1 MLGDKLYD
9 IKDETMRF
17 PITSLTWLPT
27 RSESQDAQKAL
38 GATLDGSI
46 VRWTPMDSNSVEHI
60 ELNRKSQYHAID
72 YAADG
77 RRFAVAGAQPTID
90 IYDEERM
97 VNV

>member
-77 RRFAVAGAQPTID
+77 RRFAVAGAQPTIE

>member
-1 MLGDKLYD
+1 
-9 IKDETMRF
+9 
-17 PITSLTWLPT
+17 
-27 RSESQDAQKAL
+27 
-38 GATLDGSI
+38 
-46 VRWTPMDSNSVEHI
+46 MDSNSVEHI